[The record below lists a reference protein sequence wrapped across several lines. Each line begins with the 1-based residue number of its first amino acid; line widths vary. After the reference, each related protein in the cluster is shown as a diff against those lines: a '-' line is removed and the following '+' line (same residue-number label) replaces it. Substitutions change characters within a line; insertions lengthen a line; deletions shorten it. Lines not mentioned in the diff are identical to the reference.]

1 MALGYAVLLGKL
13 ASVPLGDLNLK
24 SAWIILGALVAGM
37 LLGIAVEGVSLAA
50 ATASLPFI
58 EPIGLLWLNA
68 LKMTIVP
75 LVVAL
80 LITGITATADAARAG
95 RLAARSV
102 MIFLAA
108 IFLSGT
114 MSLLMTPLL
123 LRLFPLSAGA
133 AEALRHGLGGTA
145 TAGPSPTFGDF
156 LLSLI
161 PTNPIAAAAE
171 TAILPLIV
179 FTTIFAFAITKLEPV
194 QRATLSGLFKA
205 LGDAMLIVIGWV
217 LALAPIG
224 VFALGYALAVKAGV
238 AAFGGLIHYV
248 LILMGIGVCC
258 LILGLL
264 LAWLVVG
271 ISLPRFVRAMVPTL
285 AVAISTQSSLASLPA
300 MLKSSEELGVDPKK
314 ADVVLP
320 LAVALFRFTSP
331 AMNLAVVVY
340 VAWLFG
346 IELTPWEM
354 AVGLGVAMAAA
365 LSSVSLPGSI
375 SFVTSIA
382 PIAVSMGVP
391 VAPLGLLVAVETFP
405 DIFRT
410 LGNVIGDVAAT
421 KYAADGIDDDTDLSG
436 DTP

>member
-1 MALGYAVLLGKL
+1 M
-13 ASVPLGDLNLK
+13 K
-24 SAWIILGALVAGM
+24 SAWVILSALVAGM
-37 LLGIAVEGVSLAA
+37 LLGIGVELASPAA
-50 ATASLPFI
+50 AAASLPWI
-58 EPIGLLWLNA
+58 EPVGLLWLNA

-95 RLAARSV
+95 RLAFRAV
-102 MIFLAA
+102 MIFLGA
-108 IFLSGT
+108 IALSGT

-123 LRLFPLSAGA
+123 LRLFPLSTAA
-133 AEALRHGLGGTA
+133 AEALRRGLGGTA
-145 TAGPSPTFGDF
+145 EAGPSPTFGDF
-156 LLSLI
+156 LLSLV

-179 FTTIFAFAITKLEPV
+179 FTTIFAFAITRLEAS

-238 AAFGGLIHYV
+238 AAFGGLVHYV

-264 LAWLVVG
+264 LTWFVVG
-271 ISLPRFVRAMVPTL
+271 VTPPRFLRAMVPTL
-285 AVAISTQSSLASLPA
+285 AVAVSTQSSLASLPA
-300 MLKSSEELGVDPKK
+300 MLKSSEDLGVDAKK

-346 IELTPWEM
+346 VELTPWEM
-354 AVGLGVAMAAA
+354 AVGLAVAIAAA

-375 SFVTSIA
+375 SFVTSVA

-410 LGNVIGDVAAT
+410 LGNVIADVAAT
-421 KYAADGIDDDTDLSG
+421 KYAADGVENEPAG
-436 DTP
+436 ETP

>member
-1 MALGYAVLLGKL
+1 
-13 ASVPLGDLNLK
+13 
-24 SAWIILGALVAGM
+24 M
-37 LLGIAVEGVSLAA
+37 LLGIGVETVAPDAG
-50 ATASLPFI
+50 TASLDFI
-58 EPIGLLWLNA
+58 EPVGILWLNA
-68 LKMTIVP
+68 LKMTIIP
-75 LVVAL
+75 LIVAL

-95 RLAARSV
+95 TLAARAV
-102 MIFLAA
+102 AIFLVA

-114 MSLLMTPLL
+114 MSLVMTPLL
-123 LRLFPLSAGA
+123 LNSFPLSAGA
-133 AEALRHGLGGTA
+133 AEALRHGLGGT
-145 TAGPSPTFGDF
+145 TEAGPSPTFSDF

-171 TAILPLIV
+171 TAVLPLIV
-179 FTTIFAFAITKLEPV
+179 FTTIFAFAITRIQPE

-205 LGDAMLIVIGWV
+205 LGDAMLVVIGWV
-217 LALAPIG
+217 LLLAPIG
-224 VFALGYALAVKAGV
+224 VFALGYALAVKAGL

-248 LILMGIGVCC
+248 LIVSGIGVCC
-258 LILGLL
+258 VILGLL

-271 ISLPRFVRAMVPTL
+271 VSLPRFVRAMIPTF

-300 MLKSSEELGVDPKK
+300 MLGAAQTLGVDAKK
-314 ADVVLP
+314 ADIVLP
-320 LAVALFRFTSP
+320 LAVALFRFTST

-346 IELTPWEM
+346 ITLTPWEM
-354 AVGLGVAMAAA
+354 AIGLAVAMAAA

-410 LGNVIGDVAAT
+410 LGNVVGDVAAT
-421 KYAADGIDDDTDLSG
+421 KYAADGVADEPAG

>member
-1 MALGYAVLLGKL
+1 
-13 ASVPLGDLNLK
+13 LK
-24 SAWIILGALVAGM
+24 SAWFILSALIAGM
-37 LLGIAVEGVSLAA
+37 LLGIAVEMVSTAA
-50 ATASLPFI
+50 GTASLPWI
-58 EPIGLLWLNA
+58 EPIGTLWLNA

-75 LVVAL
+75 LIVAL

-95 RLAARSV
+95 KLAARAV
-102 MIFLAA
+102 MTFLGGIFLA
-108 IFLSGT
+108 G
-114 MSLLMTPLL
+114 LMTLVVLPLL
-123 LRLFPLSAGA
+123 LRAFPLSASSA
-133 AEALRHGLGGTA
+133 AALRHGLGGTA
-145 TAGPSPTFGDF
+145 ETAPSPTFADF

-161 PTNPIAAAAE
+161 PTNPIAAAADS
-171 TAILPLIV
+171 AILPLIV
-179 FTTIFAFAITKLEPV
+179 FTTIFAFAITRISPAN
-194 QRATLSGLFKA
+194 RAALSTLFSA
-205 LGDAMLIVIGWV
+205 LGEAMLVVIGWV

-224 VFALGYALAVKAGV
+224 VFALGYALAIKAGV
-238 AAFGGLIHYV
+238 AAFGGLAHYV
-248 LILMGIGVCC
+248 LMLSLIGVCTI
-258 LILGLL
+258 ILGLL
-264 LAWLVVG
+264 LAVFVARVP
-271 ISLPRFVRAMVPTL
+271 LPRFIRAMVPTF

-300 MLKSSEELGVDPKK
+300 MLKASETLGVDPKK

-354 AVGLGVAMAAA
+354 AVGLAVAMAAA

-410 LGNVIGDVAAT
+410 LGNVIGDVTAT
-421 KYAADGIDDDTDLSG
+421 KFAADSIDDAAIDDSPAGETA
-436 DTP
+436 

>member
-1 MALGYAVLLGKL
+1 M
-13 ASVPLGDLNLK
+13 K
-24 SAWIILGALVAGM
+24 SAWIILSALVAGM
-37 LLGIAVEGVSLAA
+37 LLGIGVEMASPSLG
-50 ATASLPFI
+50 TASLPFV
-58 EPIGLLWLNA
+58 EPIGTLWLNA

-75 LVVAL
+75 LIVAL

-95 RLAARSV
+95 KLAGRAV
-102 MIFLAA
+102 MTFLGA
-108 IFLSGT
+108 IFLSG
-114 MSLLMTPLL
+114 LMTLIVLPML

-133 AEALRHGLGGTA
+133 ATALRHGLGGMTE
-145 TAGPSPTFGDF
+145 AGPSPTFADF

-161 PTNPIAAAAE
+161 PTNPIAAAAD

-179 FTTIFAFAITKLEPV
+179 FTTIFAFAITRISPPH
-194 QRATLSGLFKA
+194 RAILSGLFSA
-205 LGDAMLIVIGWV
+205 LGDAMLVVITWV

-248 LILMGIGVCC
+248 LMLSAIGVCTI
-258 LILGLL
+258 ILGLL

-271 ISLPRFVRAMVPTL
+271 VPLPRFIRAMIPTF
-285 AVAISTQSSLASLPA
+285 AVAVSTQSSLASLPA
-300 MLKSSEELGVDPKK
+300 MLKASHELGVDSKK
-314 ADVVLP
+314 ADIVLP

-340 VAWLFG
+340 IAWLFG

-354 AVGLGVAMAAA
+354 AVGLAVAMAAA

-391 VAPLGLLVAVETFP
+391 VAPLALLVAVETFP

-421 KYAADGIDDDTDLSG
+421 KFAADEVDDDPASG
-436 DTP
+436 EAA

>member
-1 MALGYAVLLGKL
+1 M
-13 ASVPLGDLNLK
+13 K
-24 SAWIILGALVAGM
+24 SAWIILSALVAGM
-37 LLGIAVEGVSLAA
+37 LLGIGVETLSPAA
-50 ATASLPFI
+50 GTASLPYI
-58 EPIGLLWLNA
+58 ETVGLLWLKA
-68 LKMTIVP
+68 LTMTIIP
-75 LVVAL
+75 LIVAL
-80 LITGITATADAARAG
+80 LVTGITATADAARAG
-95 RLAARSV
+95 ALAGRSV
-102 MIFLAA
+102 MIFLGA
-108 IFLSGT
+108 IFLSGL
-114 MSLLMTPLL
+114 MSLLVTPLL
-123 LRLFPLSAGA
+123 LRLFPMSSNA
-133 AEALRHGLGGTA
+133 AEALRHGLGGTSEA
-145 TAGPSPTFGDF
+145 PPSPTFADF
-156 LLSLI
+156 ILGLI
-161 PTNPIAAAAE
+161 PSNPIAAAAE
-171 TAILPLIV
+171 TTVLPLIV
-179 FTTIFAFAITKLEPV
+179 FTTIFAFAITKLQPE
-194 QRATLSGLFKA
+194 QRATLSGLFRA

-224 VFALGYALAVKAGV
+224 VFALGYALSVKAGV

-248 LILMGIGVCC
+248 LILSGVGVSC
-258 LILGLL
+258 LLLGLL

-271 ISLPRFVRAMVPTL
+271 ISLPRFVQAMVPTL

-300 MLKSSEELGVDPKK
+300 MLKATETLGVDPKK

-410 LGNVIGDVAAT
+410 LGNVVGDVAAT
-421 KYAADGIDDDTDLSG
+421 KYAADGVDDEPAGEAL
-436 DTP
+436 

>member
-1 MALGYAVLLGKL
+1 M
-13 ASVPLGDLNLK
+13 K
-24 SAWIILGALVAGM
+24 SAWIILSALVAGM
-37 LLGIAVEGVSLAA
+37 LLGIGIELVAPDAG
-50 ATASLPFI
+50 TASLPFV

-95 RLAARSV
+95 KLAARAV
-102 MIFLAA
+102 MIFLGA

-123 LRLFPLSAGA
+123 LRLFPLSTGSA
-133 AEALRHGLGGTA
+133 AALRNGLGGT
-145 TAGPSPTFGDF
+145 TEAGPSPTFADF

-161 PTNPIAAAAE
+161 PTNPIAAAAD

-224 VFALGYALAVKAGV
+224 VFALGYALAVKAGL

-248 LILMGIGVCC
+248 LILSGIGISC

-271 ISLPRFVRAMVPTL
+271 IPLPRFIRAMVPTL

-346 IELTPWEM
+346 VELTPWEM
-354 AVGLGVAMAAA
+354 AVGLAVAMAAA

-410 LGNVIGDVAAT
+410 LGNVVGDVAAT
-421 KYAADGIDDDTDLSG
+421 KFAADGVEDDDPPAG
-436 DTP
+436 VHP

>member
-1 MALGYAVLLGKL
+1 
-13 ASVPLGDLNLK
+13 LK
-24 SAWIILGALVAGM
+24 SAWIILSALVAGM
-37 LLGIAVEGVSLAA
+37 LLGIAVEVIEPAA
-50 ATASLPFI
+50 GTASLPYI

-95 RLAARSV
+95 KLAARAV
-102 MIFLAA
+102 MIFLGA
-108 IFLSGT
+108 IALSGT

-123 LRLFPLSAGA
+123 LRIFPLSASA
-133 AEALRHGLGGTA
+133 AEALRSGLGGT
-145 TAGPSPTFGDF
+145 TETGPSPTFGDF
-156 LLSLI
+156 LLSLV
-161 PTNPIAAAAE
+161 PTNPIAAAAD
-171 TAILPLIV
+171 TAILPLII
-179 FTTIFAFAITKLEPV
+179 FTTIFAFAITKLEPA
-194 QRATLSGLFKA
+194 QRATLSGFFKA

-224 VFALGYALAVKAGV
+224 VFALGYALAVKAGL

-248 LILMGIGVCC
+248 LILMGIGVSC
-258 LILGLL
+258 LILGLM

-271 ISLPRFVRAMVPTL
+271 ISLPRFIRAMVPTL

-300 MLKSSEELGVDPKK
+300 MLKSSEALGVDPKK

-346 IELTPWEM
+346 VELTPWEM
-354 AVGLGVAMAAA
+354 VVGLAVAMAAA

-410 LGNVIGDVAAT
+410 LGNVVGDVAAT
-421 KYAADGIDDDTDLSG
+421 KFAADGVEEPEPTG
-436 DTP
+436 ETP

>member
-1 MALGYAVLLGKL
+1 
-13 ASVPLGDLNLK
+13 
-24 SAWIILGALVAGM
+24 M
-37 LLGIAVEGVSLAA
+37 LLGIAIESVSLDT
-50 ATASLPFI
+50 ATAILPFV

-102 MIFLAA
+102 AIFLGA
-108 IFLSGT
+108 IFLSGL
-114 MSLLMTPLL
+114 MSVLMTPLL
-123 LRLFPLSAGA
+123 LKLFPLSASA

-145 TAGPSPTFGDF
+145 EAGPSPTFGDF

-179 FTTIFAFAITKLEPV
+179 FTTIFAFAITKLEAP

-248 LILMGIGVCC
+248 LILVGIGICC

-264 LAWLVVG
+264 LAWFVVG
-271 ISLPRFVRAMVPTL
+271 IAPPRFLRAMVPTL
-285 AVAISTQSSLASLPA
+285 AVAVSTQSSLASLPA

-314 ADVVLP
+314 ADIVLP

-331 AMNLAVVVY
+331 AFNLAVVIY

-421 KYAADGIDDDTDLSG
+421 KYAADGVG
-436 DTP
+436 DEKPAGETP

>member
-1 MALGYAVLLGKL
+1 M
-13 ASVPLGDLNLK
+13 K
-24 SAWIILGALVAGM
+24 SAWIVLSALVAGM
-37 LLGIAVEGVSLAA
+37 LLGIGVELASPDA
-50 ATASLPFI
+50 GTASLPYI

-95 RLAARSV
+95 KLAARAV
-102 MIFLAA
+102 MTFLAA
-108 IFLSGT
+108 IFISGS

-123 LRLFPLSAGA
+123 LRLFPLSTGA
-133 AEALRHGLGGTA
+133 ADALRSGLGGSTE
-145 TAGPSPTFGDF
+145 AGPSPTFGDF

-161 PTNPIAAAAE
+161 PTNPIAAAAD
-171 TAILPLIV
+171 TAILPLII

-194 QRATLSGLFKA
+194 QRATLSGFFKA
-205 LGDAMLIVIGWV
+205 LGDAMLIVISWV

-224 VFALGYALAVKAGV
+224 VFALGYSLAVKAGF

-248 LILMGIGVCC
+248 LILMGIGVSC

-271 ISLPRFVRAMVPTL
+271 ISLPRFVRAMVPTM

-331 AMNLAVVVY
+331 AMNLAVVIY
-340 VAWLFG
+340 VAWL
-346 IELTPWEM
+346 
-354 AVGLGVAMAAA
+354 
-365 LSSVSLPGSI
+365 
-375 SFVTSIA
+375 
-382 PIAVSMGVP
+382 
-391 VAPLGLLVAVETFP
+391 
-405 DIFRT
+405 
-410 LGNVIGDVAAT
+410 
-421 KYAADGIDDDTDLSG
+421 
-436 DTP
+436 

>member
-1 MALGYAVLLGKL
+1 M
-13 ASVPLGDLNLK
+13 K
-24 SAWIILGALVAGM
+24 SAWIILSSLIAGM
-37 LLGIAVEGVSLAA
+37 LLGVGVEMISVDWG
-50 ATASLPFI
+50 TASLPYV
-58 EPIGLLWLNA
+58 EWIGILWLNA

-95 RLAARSV
+95 KLAGRAV
-102 MIFLAA
+102 LIFIGANLLA
-108 IFLSGT
+108 G
-114 MSLLMTPLL
+114 LMTLIVLPLL
-123 LRLFPLSAGA
+123 LQAFPMSAAA
-133 AEALRHGLGGTA
+133 AEGLRHGLGGTA
-145 TAGPSPTFGDF
+145 EDVPSPTFIDF
-156 LLSLI
+156 ILGLI

-171 TAILPLIV
+171 TKILPLIV
-179 FTTIFAFAITKLEPV
+179 FTTIFAFAITRIGNSE
-194 QRATLSGLFKA
+194 RATLSGFFKA
-205 LGDAMLIVIGWV
+205 LGDAMLVVIGWV

-238 AAFGGLIHYV
+238 AAFGGLAHYV
-248 LILMGIGVCC
+248 LMLSAIGACTI
-258 LILGLL
+258 ILGVL
-264 LAWLVVG
+264 LAVFVVG
-271 ISLPRFVRAMVPTL
+271 VPLPRFIRAMVPTF

-300 MLKSSEELGVDPKK
+300 MLKSSADLGVDPKK

-340 VAWLFG
+340 VAWLFN
-346 IELTPWEM
+346 IELTIWEM
-354 AVGLGVAMAAA
+354 GVGLLVALAAA

-410 LGNVIGDVAAT
+410 LGNVVGDVAAT
-421 KYAADGIDDDTDLSG
+421 KYAADGVEDDGPPTG
-436 DTP
+436 VVP

>member
-1 MALGYAVLLGKL
+1 M
-13 ASVPLGDLNLK
+13 K
-24 SAWIILGALVAGM
+24 SAWIVLGSLIAGM
-37 LLGIAVEGVSLAA
+37 LLGIIVDNISLES
-50 ATASLPFI
+50 ATISLPYI
-58 EPIGLLWLNA
+58 EWIGLLWLNA

-95 RLAARSV
+95 KLAGRAV
-102 MIFLAA
+102 MIFIGANLLA
-108 IFLSGT
+108 G
-114 MSLLMTPLL
+114 LMTLIVLPLL
-123 LRLFPLSAGA
+123 LQVFPMSTEA
-133 AEALRHGLGGTA
+133 ARGLRHGLGGPTEA
-145 TAGPSPTFGDF
+145 VPSPTFIDF
-156 LLSLI
+156 ILGLV

-171 TAILPLIV
+171 TKILPLIV
-179 FTTIFAFAITKLEPV
+179 FTTIFAFAITRIGAAE
-194 QRATLSGLFKA
+194 RATLSGFFKA
-205 LGDAMLIVIGWV
+205 LGDAMLVVIGWV

-238 AAFGGLIHYV
+238 SAFGGLLHYV
-248 LILMGIGVCC
+248 LMLSAIGACT
-258 LILGLL
+258 IALGLL

-271 ISLPRFVRAMVPTL
+271 VPLPRFVRAMVPTL

-300 MLKSSEELGVDPKK
+300 MLKSSADLGVDPKK
-314 ADVVLP
+314 ADIVLP

-346 IELTPWEM
+346 IELSPLEM
-354 AVGLGVAMAAA
+354 AIGLAVALAAA

-382 PIAVSMGVP
+382 PIAIAMGVP

-421 KYAADGIDDDTDLSG
+421 KYAADGVG
-436 DTP
+436 DEKPAGETP

>member
-1 MALGYAVLLGKL
+1 
-13 ASVPLGDLNLK
+13 LK
-24 SAWIILGALVAGM
+24 SAWFILSALIAGM
-37 LLGIAVEGVSLAA
+37 LLGVGVEMISVPWG
-50 ATASLPFI
+50 TASLPYI
-58 EPIGLLWLNA
+58 EWIGLLWLNA
-68 LKMTIVP
+68 LKMTIIP
-75 LVVAL
+75 LIVAL

-95 RLAARSV
+95 KLAGRAV
-102 MIFLAA
+102 A
-108 IFLSGT
+108 IFVGANLLAG
-114 MSLLMTPLL
+114 LMTLLVLPLL
-123 LRLFPLSAGA
+123 LRAFPMSVA
-133 AEALRHGLGGTA
+133 AATGLRHGLGGSA
-145 TAGPSPTFGDF
+145 EALPSPTFTDF
-156 LLSLI
+156 VLGLI

-179 FTTIFAFAITKLEPV
+179 FTTIFAFAISRIGAAE
-194 QRATLSGLFKA
+194 RATLSGFFKA
-205 LGDAMLIVIGWV
+205 LGDAMLVVIGWV

-224 VFALGYALAVKAGV
+224 VFALGYALAIKAGV
-238 AAFGGLIHYV
+238 AAFGGLAHYV
-248 LILMGIGVCC
+248 LMLSLIGVCTI
-258 LILGLL
+258 ILGLA
-264 LAWLVVG
+264 LAVFVARVP
-271 ISLPRFVRAMVPTL
+271 LPRFIRAMVPTF

-300 MLKSSEELGVDPKK
+300 MLKSSESLGVDPKK

-410 LGNVIGDVAAT
+410 LGNVIGDVTAT
-421 KYAADGIDDDTDLSG
+421 KFAADSIDD
-436 DTP
+436 TPKGEEP

>member
-1 MALGYAVLLGKL
+1 M
-13 ASVPLGDLNLK
+13 K
-24 SAWIILGALVAGM
+24 SAWFILSALVAGM
-37 LLGIAVEGVSLAA
+37 LLGIAIESVSLDT
-50 ATASLPFI
+50 ATAILPFV

-102 MIFLAA
+102 AIFLGA
-108 IFLSGT
+108 IFLSGL
-114 MSLLMTPLL
+114 MSVLMTPLL
-123 LRLFPLSAGA
+123 LKLFPLSASA

-145 TAGPSPTFGDF
+145 EAGPSPTFGDF

-179 FTTIFAFAITKLEPV
+179 FTTIFAFAITKLEAP

-248 LILMGIGVCC
+248 LILVGIGICC

-264 LAWLVVG
+264 LAWFVVG
-271 ISLPRFVRAMVPTL
+271 IAPPRFLRAMVPTL
-285 AVAISTQSSLASLPA
+285 AVAVSTQSSLASLPA

-314 ADVVLP
+314 ADIVLP

-331 AMNLAVVVY
+331 AFNLAVVIY

-421 KYAADGIDDDTDLSG
+421 KYAADGVG
-436 DTP
+436 DEKPAGETP

>member
-1 MALGYAVLLGKL
+1 M
-13 ASVPLGDLNLK
+13 K
-24 SAWIILGALVAGM
+24 SAWIILSALVAGM
-37 LLGIAVEGVSLAA
+37 LLGIAVETVSPDAS
-50 ATASLPFI
+50 TASLPFV

-75 LVVAL
+75 LIVAL

-95 RLAARSV
+95 ALAGRAV
-102 MIFLAA
+102 MIFLGA
-108 IFLSGT
+108 ITLSGT

-123 LRLFPLSAGA
+123 LHLFPLSASA
-133 AEALRHGLGGTA
+133 ADALRHGLGGTA
-145 TAGPSPTFGDF
+145 ETGASPSFGDF

-161 PTNPIAAAAE
+161 PTNPIAAAAD

-179 FTTIFAFAITKLEPV
+179 FTTIFAFAITRVAPE
-194 QRATLSGLFKA
+194 QRALLSGLFKA

-238 AAFGGLIHYV
+238 AAFGGLVHYV
-248 LILMGIGVCC
+248 LILMSIGVCAV
-258 LILGLL
+258 ILGII

-271 ISLPRFVRAMVPTL
+271 IAPPRFLRAMVPTL

-300 MLKSSEELGVDPKK
+300 MLKSSEALGVDPKK
-314 ADVVLP
+314 ADIVLP

-346 IELTPWEM
+346 ITLTPWEM
-354 AVGLGVAMAAA
+354 AVGLLVAIAAA

-391 VAPLGLLVAVETFP
+391 VAPLALLVAVETFP

-421 KYAADGIDDDTDLSG
+421 KYAADGIKDDPAG
-436 DTP
+436 ETP

>member
-1 MALGYAVLLGKL
+1 
-13 ASVPLGDLNLK
+13 LK
-24 SAWIILGALVAGM
+24 SAWIILSALVAGM
-37 LLGIAVEGVSLAA
+37 LLGIGIELVAPDAG
-50 ATASLPFI
+50 TASLPFV

-95 RLAARSV
+95 KLAARSV
-102 MIFLAA
+102 MIFLGA

-123 LRLFPLSAGA
+123 LRLFPLSTGA
-133 AEALRHGLGGTA
+133 AEALRNGLGGTTEA
-145 TAGPSPTFGDF
+145 APSPTFADF

-161 PTNPIAAAAE
+161 PTNPIAAAAD

-179 FTTIFAFAITKLEPV
+179 FTTIFAFAITKLDPV

-224 VFALGYALAVKAGV
+224 VFALGYALAVKAGL

-248 LILMGIGVCC
+248 LILMGIGVSC

-271 ISLPRFVRAMVPTL
+271 IPLPRFIRAMVPTL

-346 IELTPWEM
+346 VELTPWEM
-354 AVGLGVAMAAA
+354 AVGLAVAMAAA

-410 LGNVIGDVAAT
+410 LGNVVGDVAAT
-421 KYAADGIDDDTDLSG
+421 KFAADGVEDDDPPAG
-436 DTP
+436 VAP

>member
-1 MALGYAVLLGKL
+1 M
-13 ASVPLGDLNLK
+13 K
-24 SAWIILGALVAGM
+24 SAWIILSALVAGM
-37 LLGIAVEGVSLAA
+37 LLGIAIELAA
-50 ATASLPFI
+50 PDAGSASLPYI

-95 RLAARSV
+95 KLAARAV
-102 MIFLAA
+102 AIFLGA
-108 IFLSGT
+108 IALSGT

-123 LRLFPLSAGA
+123 LELFPLSTGA
-133 AEALRHGLGGTA
+133 ADALRSGLGGSTEA
-145 TAGPSPTFGDF
+145 APSPTFADF

-171 TAILPLIV
+171 TAILPLII
-179 FTTIFAFAITKLEPV
+179 FTTIFAFAITKLEPP
-194 QRATLSGLFKA
+194 QRATLSGFFKA

-224 VFALGYALAVKAGV
+224 VFALGYALAVKAGF

-248 LILMGIGVCC
+248 LILMGIGVSC

-271 ISLPRFVRAMVPTL
+271 ISLPRFVRAMVPTM

-331 AMNLAVVVY
+331 AMNLAVVIY

-354 AVGLGVAMAAA
+354 AVGLAVAMAAA

-410 LGNVIGDVAAT
+410 LGNVVGDVAAT
-421 KYAADGIDDDTDLSG
+421 KYAADGMEDDDPAAG
-436 DTP
+436 ATP

>member
-1 MALGYAVLLGKL
+1 M
-13 ASVPLGDLNLK
+13 K
-24 SAWIILGALVAGM
+24 SAWIVLSALVAGM
-37 LLGIAVEGVSLAA
+37 LLGIAIELVAPGTGT
-50 ATASLPFI
+50 ATLLYV

-95 RLAARSV
+95 KLAARAV
-102 MIFLAA
+102 MTFLAA
-108 IFLSGT
+108 IFLSGL

-123 LRLFPLSAGA
+123 LRLFPLSSSA
-133 AEALRHGLGGTA
+133 ATALRSGLGGTA
-145 TAGPSPTFGDF
+145 EAVPSPTFADF
-156 LLSLI
+156 ILKLI
-161 PTNPIAAAAE
+161 PTNPIATAAE
-171 TAILPLIV
+171 TDILPLIV
-179 FTTIFAFAITKLEPV
+179 FTTIFAFAITRLPSP
-194 QRATLSGLFKA
+194 QRATLSGFFKA
-205 LGDAMLIVIGWV
+205 LGDAMLIVISWV

-224 VFALGYALAVKAGV
+224 VFALGYALAVKAGF

-248 LILMGIGVCC
+248 LILMGIGVSC
-258 LILGLL
+258 LILGLA

-271 ISLPRFVRAMVPTL
+271 IPLPRFVRAMVPTM

-331 AMNLAVVVY
+331 AMNLAVVIY

-354 AVGLGVAMAAA
+354 AVGLAVAMAAA

-410 LGNVIGDVAAT
+410 LGNVVGDVAAT
-421 KYAADGIDDDTDLSG
+421 KFAADGDEEPEPTG
-436 DTP
+436 ETP

>member
-1 MALGYAVLLGKL
+1 M
-13 ASVPLGDLNLK
+13 K
-24 SAWIILGALVAGM
+24 SAWIILSALVAGM
-37 LLGIAVEGVSLAA
+37 LLGIGIEMASPDTG
-50 ATASLPFI
+50 TASLPFI
-58 EPIGLLWLNA
+58 EPVGILWLNA

-80 LITGITATADAARAG
+80 LVTGITATADAARAG
-95 RLAARSV
+95 KLAGRAV
-102 MIFLAA
+102 ATFIGANILA
-108 IFLSGT
+108 G
-114 MSLLMTPLL
+114 LMTLLLLPLL
-123 LRLFPLSAGA
+123 LKLFPLSSAA
-133 AEALRHGLGGTA
+133 AEGLRHGLGGTPGTGA
-145 TAGPSPTFGDF
+145 SPSFADF

-179 FTTIFAFAITKLEPV
+179 FTTIFAFAITRVGGAE
-194 QRATLSGLFKA
+194 RAILSGLFKA
-205 LGDAMLIVIGWV
+205 LGDAMLVVIGWV

-238 AAFGGLIHYV
+238 SAFGGLLHYV
-248 LILMGIGVCC
+248 LMLSAIGAATIL
-258 LILGLL
+258 LGLL
-264 LAWLVVG
+264 LAVLVAG
-271 ISLPRFVRAMVPTL
+271 IPLPRFLRAMVPPF
-285 AVAISTQSSLASLPA
+285 AVALSTQSSLASLPA
-300 MLKSSEELGVDPKK
+300 MLRATADLGVDPKK

-346 IELTPWEM
+346 ISLSPWAL
-354 AVGLGVAMAAA
+354 AVGLAVALAAA

-382 PIAVSMGVP
+382 PIAIAMGVP

-410 LGNVIGDVAAT
+410 IGNVIADVAAT
-421 KYAADGIDDDTDLSG
+421 KFAADGVDSDSTG
-436 DTP
+436 ETP